1 MEVIFREVNFYEGD
15 FLGRRFFM
23 EVIFMEVIF
32 YEGDFYGGDF
42 LWR

>member
-1 MEVIFREVNFYEGD
+1 MEAIFYRGD
-15 FLGRRFFM
+15 FLGRRFSM

-32 YEGDFYGGDF
+32 YGGDFYGGDF